1 MAEDDKNASLSTTTK
16 HLTTS
21 FEEAVK
27 LWRLTVVVKKTMETN
42 YYHVSRLI
50 TMLQSPKAKNEVV

>member
-21 FEEAVK
+21 FDRGCEA
-27 LWRLTVVVKKTMETN
+27 METN
-42 YYHVSRLI
+42 CACEDYGD
-50 TMLQSPKAKNEVV
+50 